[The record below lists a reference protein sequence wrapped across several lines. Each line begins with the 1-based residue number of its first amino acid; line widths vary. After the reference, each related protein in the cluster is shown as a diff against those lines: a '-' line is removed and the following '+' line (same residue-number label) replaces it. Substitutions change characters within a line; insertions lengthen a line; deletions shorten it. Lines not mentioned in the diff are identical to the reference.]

1 MKRAYAVAALFACF
15 TLGILAAPSSRV
27 KESVDPQSKLRSL
40 LFEARTYNCA
50 APTSNDPNDSA
61 VRLEF
66 AAVENTQGSGVDYV
80 LSVDMTGGNFIHPG
94 RQGAL
99 ETLADGT
106 HDELHPV
113 DKISKWSDHNTWSG
127 RREKRELIPFGADRA
142 FLESIAKAKTF
153 QFTVHG
159 ADGDLERCTDGK
171 ELHHL
176 QELLDRAAVL

>member
-1 MKRAYAVAALFACF
+1 MKRAYAFAAFFAF
-15 TLGILAAPSSRV
+15 ATLGINAAPSSRV
-27 KESVDPQSKLRSL
+27 KESVDPQTKLHSL

-66 AAVENTQGSGVDYV
+66 TANQNPQGAGADYV
-80 LSVDMTGGNFIHPG
+80 LFVDMTGGNFIHPG
-94 RQGAL
+94 RRGAL

-127 RREKRELIPFGADRA
+127 RREKRESIPFGADRE
-142 FLESIAKAKTF
+142 FLEAVAKAKTF

-176 QELLDRAAVL
+176 QELLNRAAAL